1 MARKKI
7 STTVYLESAQLA
19 ALRELTARTKV
30 PMATLIREGVEAVLA
45 ARGQLLPI
53 PVGQPFAAAVS

>member
-19 ALRELTARTKV
+19 ALREVTARTKV

-45 ARGQLLPI
+45 ALGQALPL
-53 PVGQPFAAAVS
+53 PVSQPYGAAVS